1 MSVYLIITNFITANF
16 IYFYL
21 KKFQFIFFYLLS
33 LYLEYFI
40 LKNQNS
46 NLYCFK
52 YKHFHVIILC
62 FIINYNS
69 FTLSIYLNHYFKN
82 KFYLIAINFIKVVN
96 FIFHL
101 FK

>member
-46 NLYCFK
+46 YLYCYK
-52 YKHFHVIILC
+52 YMPFHVIILY

-82 KFYLIAINFIKVVN
+82 MFYLITINFIKVVN